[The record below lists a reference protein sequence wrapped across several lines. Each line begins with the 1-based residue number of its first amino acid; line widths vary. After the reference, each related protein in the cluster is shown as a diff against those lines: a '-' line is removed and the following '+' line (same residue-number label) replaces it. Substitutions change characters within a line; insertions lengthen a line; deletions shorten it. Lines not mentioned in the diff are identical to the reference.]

1 VTPFTIDIS
10 TFAGSLA
17 LLAGYHIYLR
27 IRVSRDPSYTI
38 QSVSNDAREAWVEN
52 MMAEKANGILGVQTL
67 RNQTMA
73 ATFLASTGILLMMG
87 TMNLMQNASSKQG
100 ILSSLESGLVVG
112 DGLEQFK
119 LLVLLATFF
128 WAFFAFTMA
137 LRMYNHVGYLIN
149 AKNEKHNF
157 YPSPHY
163 VSRLL
168 NRSGRYY
175 SLGMR
180 AYYVSVPLVFAL
192 FNPYYMVVA
201 SVAML
206 FLLYHIDR
214 APDAQPHN
222 SDLHKKAGFSEIG
235 SRLNVASSV
244 PNADNIATE
253 DNRKIAG
260 L

>member
-1 VTPFTIDIS
+1 
-10 TFAGSLA
+10 
-17 LLAGYHIYLR
+17 
-27 IRVSRDPSYTI
+27 
-38 QSVSNDAREAWVEN
+38 
-52 MMAEKANGILGVQTL
+52 
-67 RNQTMA
+67 
-73 ATFLASTGILLMMG
+73 
-87 TMNLMQNASSKQG
+87 
-100 ILSSLESGLVVG
+100 
-112 DGLEQFK
+112 
-119 LLVLLATFF
+119 
-128 WAFFAFTMA
+128 MA

-149 AKNEKHNF
+149 AKSEKHNF

-168 NRSGRYY
+168 NRSGKYY

-192 FNPYYMVVA
+192 FNPYYMVAA

-235 SRLNVASSV
+235 PRLNVAASV
-244 PNADNIATE
+244 PNTDNLAAE